1 MFITRFEIHLYK
13 PLLHNNIRH
22 VVVDDLTQQTVLVAP
37 NGFGKS
43 SIMRELTPY
52 PACRSDYEKQ
62 GKKIIEI
69 QHEKSYYILT
79 SDFSKVNGAHSF
91 VKDDEELNQ
100 SGTTEVQESLVAQH
114 FGYTQVI
121 DKLLSGEYQICS
133 MGTAARKELIYSTYP
148 TSLTF
153 ILDKYQALKSR
164 IRTCSNQLKLLN
176 ERKLKLTDLL
186 LKDETLQ
193 YFEQYRKDLNRAL
206 SVLDREIYAM
216 NKTSGDIKNRITTLK
231 MERYSESEVSLE
243 SILQECRNISMEM
256 FELKLIHEVD
266 LVVPAQLDRL
276 IGKLSAQVE
285 TGHEKKSTL
294 TERGTQLSSEI
305 DKIRTSLQNDTATAI
320 QECKRLIEVQEE
332 IVKQNMIEDDTPVVP
347 LDEALK
353 MEENMDKIRED
364 LQFLQGYIPLIT
376 HKEYNDLLASRALL
390 EGKIHQVSP
399 EVQRL
404 ENVIGEVQK
413 KIHSLKDKHSYPSDC
428 KRTCK
433 LRENLESV
441 LQSYQLEL
449 KDYESSY
456 QRDREI
462 LQDAKQQYDEVTTKV
477 EGQRAARPILLKLE
491 TLFTRK
497 TWGLFVCSDLDP
509 LDAIN
514 QDVTKIIN
522 RCLKVIQKAKAHAKV
537 KEAEDKLT
545 GLRAKLLGL
554 QASDQPVKEY
564 LTKSLVEKEYELNQI
579 GRQLSLL
586 DQRLSS
592 TELSLQVYKDHLN
605 LHNRI
610 TRLNSLYHLWQ
621 QLFVHEEELKCLDD
635 MVWYL
640 QDVKNQINEKLREL
654 ETIVKEQSGYLTRL
668 KEEIEP
674 SIQEITSKMKK
685 LVAVADQLS
694 PVSGI
699 PYRYTVRYVNTVLQ
713 LANMF
718 IRQVWN
724 YDIEL
729 AYFDENKQND
739 FDFNFRLLINH
750 NSEVKDI
757 KLCSKSQ
764 KSIINLVMRLAICIY
779 RGYVQQYPIKL
790 DEIDDGCSPI
800 HRDRLTAFL
809 VEFLNK
815 KNILQ
820 AFIVNQSIAVSSSFT
835 DAGMILLSDDEIV
848 PEHCVI
854 KSKVN

>member
-1 MFITRFEIHLYK
+1 MFITRFELHLYK
-13 PLLHNNIRH
+13 PLLHNNIKH

-79 SDFSKVNGAHSF
+79 SDFSKINGAHSF
-91 VKDDEELNQ
+91 LKDDVELNQ

-133 MGTAARKELIYSTYP
+133 MGTAARKELIYNTYP

-153 ILDKYQALKSR
+153 ILDKYQALKST

-193 YFEQYRKDLNRAL
+193 YFEQYRKDLNHAL

-216 NKTSGDIKNRITTLK
+216 NKTSGDIKNQISLLK
-231 MERYSESEVSLE
+231 MEHGSEASVSLE
-243 SILQECRNISMEM
+243 SILQECRKISREM
-256 FELKLIHEVD
+256 FDLKLNHEVD
-266 LVVPAQLDRL
+266 LVVPEQLDRL

-285 TGHEKKSTL
+285 TGCDKKNTL
-294 TERGTQLSSEI
+294 TDRGTQLSSEI

-320 QECKRLIEVQEE
+320 QECKQLIEVQEE
-332 IVKQNMIEDDTPVVP
+332 IIRQNTIEDESPIVP

-353 MEENMDKIRED
+353 LEECMDKIRED
-364 LQFLQGYIPLIT
+364 LQFLQGYVPIIT
-376 HKEYNDLLASRALL
+376 HKEYNDLLAERALL
-390 EGKIHQVSP
+390 EGKIHQLQP

-404 ENVIGEVQK
+404 NNVIVETEK
-413 KIHSLKDKHSYPSDC
+413 KIHSLTDKHSYPADC
-428 KRTCK
+428 KRSCK

-441 LQSYQLEL
+441 LRSYEMELE
-449 KDYESSY
+449 DYKRSY
-456 QRDREI
+456 QRDHKI
-462 LQDAKQQYDEVTTKV
+462 LEDTKHRYDEVNTKV
-477 EGQRAARPILLKLE
+477 EGQRAARLILLKLE

-509 LDAIN
+509 LEAIN

-522 RCLKVIQKAKAHAKV
+522 RCLKVVQKAKAHAKV

-579 GRQLSLL
+579 GKQLSVL
-586 DQRLSS
+586 DRRLAS

-610 TRLNSLYHLWQ
+610 THLNGVYHLWQ
-621 QLFVHEEELKCLDD
+621 RLFVHEEELKCLDD
-635 MVWYL
+635 MMWYL

-674 SIQEITSKMKK
+674 SIQEISVKMKK
-685 LVAVADQLS
+685 LVAIADQLS
-694 PVSGI
+694 PTSGI
-699 PYRYTVRYVNTVLQ
+699 PYRYTVRYVNTL
-713 LANMF
+713 LHMANAF

-739 FDFNFRLLINH
+739 FDFNFKLLINH

-779 RGYVQQYPIKL
+779 RGYIQQYPVKL

-800 HRDRLTAFL
+800 HQDRLTSFL

-820 AFIVNQSIAVSSSFT
+820 AFVVNQSVAVSSSFT
-835 DAGMILLSDDEIV
+835 DAGMILLSDDEVV
-848 PEHCVI
+848 PEHCIV
-854 KSKVN
+854 KSKIN

>member
-1 MFITRFEIHLYK
+1 MFIKRFELHLYK
-13 PLLHNNIRH
+13 PLLHNNIKH

-52 PACRSDYEKQ
+52 PACRSDYEKH

-79 SDFSKVNGAHSF
+79 SDFSKINGAHSF
-91 VKDDEELNQ
+91 LKDDVELNQ

-114 FGYTQVI
+114 FGYSQVI

-133 MGTAARKELIYSTYP
+133 MGTAARKELVYNTYP

-153 ILDKYQALKSR
+153 ILDKYQALKSA

-193 YFEQYRKDLNRAL
+193 YFEQYRKDLNHAL

-216 NKTSGDIKNRITTLK
+216 NKTSGDIKNQISLLK
-231 MERYSESEVSLE
+231 MERGSEASVSLE
-243 SILQECRNISMEM
+243 SILQECRKISREM
-256 FELKLIHEVD
+256 FDLKLNHEVD
-266 LVVPAQLDRL
+266 LVVPEQLDRL

-285 TGHEKKSTL
+285 TGYDKKNTL
-294 TERGTQLSSEI
+294 TDRGTQLSSEI

-320 QECKRLIEVQEE
+320 QECKQLIEVQEE
-332 IVKQNMIEDDTPVVP
+332 IIQQNKIEDDTPIVP

-353 MEENMDKIRED
+353 LEEYMDKIRED
-364 LQFLQGYIPLIT
+364 LQFLQGYVPIIT
-376 HKEYNDLLASRALL
+376 HKEYNDLLAERALL
-390 EGKIHQVSP
+390 EGKLQQLQP

-404 ENVIGEVQK
+404 SNVIVETEK
-413 KIHSLKDKHSYPSDC
+413 KIHSLTDKHSYPADC
-428 KRTCK
+428 KRSCK

-441 LQSYQLEL
+441 LRSYEMELE
-449 KDYESSY
+449 DYKRSY
-456 QRDREI
+456 QRDHKI
-462 LQDAKQQYDEVTTKV
+462 LKDTKHRYDEVNTTV
-477 EGQRAARPILLKLE
+477 EGQRAARLILLKLE

-509 LDAIN
+509 LEAIN

-522 RCLKVIQKAKAHAKV
+522 RCLKVVQKAKAHAKV

-545 GLRAKLLGL
+545 GLRAKLSGL

-579 GRQLSLL
+579 GKQLSVL
-586 DQRLSS
+586 DSRLAS

-610 TRLNSLYHLWQ
+610 THLNGVYHLWQ
-621 QLFVHEEELKCLDD
+621 RLFVHEEELKCLDD
-635 MVWYL
+635 MMWYL

-674 SIQEITSKMKK
+674 SIQEISVKMKK
-685 LVAVADQLS
+685 LVAIADQLS
-694 PVSGI
+694 PTSGI
-699 PYRYTVRYVNTVLQ
+699 PYRYTVRYVNTL
-713 LANMF
+713 LHMANAF

-739 FDFNFRLLINH
+739 FDFNFKLLINH

-779 RGYVQQYPIKL
+779 RGYIQQYPVKL
-790 DEIDDGCSPI
+790 DEIDDGCSPV
-800 HRDRLTAFL
+800 HQDRLTAFL

-820 AFIVNQSIAVSSSFT
+820 AFVVNQSVAVSSSFT
-835 DAGMILLSDDEIV
+835 DAGMILLSDDETV
-848 PEHCVI
+848 PEHCIV
-854 KSKVN
+854 KSKIN

>member
-1 MFITRFEIHLYK
+1 MFIKRFELHLYK
-13 PLLHNNIRH
+13 PLLHNNIKH
-22 VVVDDLTQQTVLVAP
+22 VVVEDLTQQTVLVAP

-43 SIMRELTPY
+43 SIIRELTPY
-52 PACRSDYEKQ
+52 PACRSDYEKN

-91 VKDDEELNQ
+91 LKDDEELNQ
-100 SGTTEVQESLVAQH
+100 SGTTEVQESLVAYH
-114 FGYTQVI
+114 FGYNTVI

-133 MGTAARKELIYSTYP
+133 MGAAARRELIYSTYP

-153 ILDKYQALKSR
+153 ILDKYQSLKSK
-164 IRTCSNQLKLLN
+164 IRALGNQLKLLN

-186 LKDETLQ
+186 LKEETLQ
-193 YFEQYRKDLNRAL
+193 YFNRYREDLTRGL
-206 SVLDREIYAM
+206 STLDRELYVM
-216 NKTSGDIKNRITTLK
+216 NKTASDIKNQINLLK
-231 MERYSESEVSLE
+231 MDHGTPVTLE
-243 SILQECRNISMEM
+243 EILDACQKISAEM

-266 LVVPAQLDRL
+266 LVVPSQLDRL
-276 IGKLSAQVE
+276 IGKLSAQVDANQE
-285 TGHEKKSTL
+285 SKRSL
-294 TERGTQLSSEI
+294 TERGTKLSTEI
-305 DKIRTSLQNDTATAI
+305 DKIRSSLKNDTATAI
-320 QECKRLIEVQEE
+320 QECQQLIEVQEE
-332 IVKQNMIEDDTPVVP
+332 IIRQNPIDDTIPAPP
-347 LDEALK
+347 LEEALK
-353 MEENMDKIRED
+353 MEECTDRIRED
-364 LQFLQGYIPLIT
+364 LQFLQNYIPLIT
-376 HKEYNDLLASRALL
+376 HKEYNDLLAESALL
-390 EGKIHQVSP
+390 QATIHQLEP
-399 EVQRL
+399 EVKRL
-404 ENVIGEVQK
+404 DHVIQELKK
-413 KIHSLKDKHSYPSDC
+413 KIHNLQDRHSYPADC

-441 LQSYQLEL
+441 L
-449 KDYESSY
+449 SSY
-456 QRDREI
+456 QMELKEYQSSYTRDHQKL
-462 LQDAKQQYDEVTTKV
+462 LQAKSRYDEVNTKV
-477 EGQRAARPILLKLE
+477 EGQRAGRPILLKLE

-497 TWGLFVCSDLDP
+497 SWGVYVCSDLDP

-522 RCLKVIQKAKAHAKV
+522 RYQKVIQQSKFHAKV

-564 LTKSLVEKEYELNQI
+564 LTKTLVEKEYELNQI
-579 GRQLSLL
+579 GSQLSQI
-586 DQRLSS
+586 DQQLSS

-605 LHNRI
+605 LHNRV
-610 TRLNSLYHLWQ
+610 TKLNNVYQVWQ
-621 QLFVHEEELKCLDD
+621 KLFVHQEELKCLDD
-635 MVWYL
+635 MMWYL

-654 ETIVKEQSGYLTRL
+654 DTIVKEQAGYLTRL
-668 KEEIEP
+668 KDEIEP
-674 SIQEITSKMKK
+674 SIQEITERMKK
-685 LVAVADQLS
+685 LSAVAEQLS

-699 PYRYTVRYVNTVLQ
+699 PYRYTVRYVNSILQ
-713 LANMF
+713 MANSF

-729 AYFDENKQND
+729 MYFDENKQND
-739 FDFNFRLLINH
+739 FDFTFKLLINH

-779 RGYVQQYPIKL
+779 RGYIQQYPVKL

-800 HRDRLTAFL
+800 HQDRLTAFL

-815 KNILQ
+815 KNIMQ
-820 AFIVNQSIAVSSSFT
+820 AFVVNQSVSVSGSFT
-835 DAGMILLSDDEIV
+835 EAGMILLSDDEIV

-854 KSKVN
+854 KSHIN